1 MGCNARSQL
10 QRLLAV
16 TCSALGALQSLQA
29 KLCQAVQH
37 QLPGL
42 CRWLTL
48 GADVQRARVLGGL
61 RPGCRC
67 LLRSFVP
74 G

>member
-1 MGCNARSQL
+1 MQCEISAAEIVGSHL
-10 QRLLAV
+10 QCTR
-16 TCSALGALQSLQA
+16 ALQSLQA

-48 GADVQRARVLGGL
+48 GADVQRAHVLGGL

>member
-1 MGCNARSQL
+1 MQCEISAAEIVGSHL
-10 QRLLAV
+10 QR
-16 TCSALGALQSLQA
+16 TRALQSLQA